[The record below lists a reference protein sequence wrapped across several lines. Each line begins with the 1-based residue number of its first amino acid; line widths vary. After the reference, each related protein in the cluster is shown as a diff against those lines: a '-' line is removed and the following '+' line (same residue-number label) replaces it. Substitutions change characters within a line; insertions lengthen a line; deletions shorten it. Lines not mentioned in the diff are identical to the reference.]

1 MTTDAL
7 DHRLLRALLD
17 TAADLAE
24 LADTESVLASIVRRT
39 RALVGTDMAYL
50 SLNDHAAGETYIRR
64 AEGVVTHAYR
74 TIRMPIGTG
83 VLGKVA
89 EGLAPFQSLDYS
101 NDPTITHIPQVDHAV
116 QAEGV
121 HAIMGS
127 PLVVDGR
134 PLGAL
139 MVAER
144 RARRFTHSEVTIVE
158 SLAKHAAIAI
168 QNAHR
173 YTEALNAAG
182 RADADRDHERESLR
196 ELTRLD
202 ELSSRQCQS
211 LLEEPN
217 ETAVLNRAAEH
228 LGVEVELLSPERP
241 TSPLRPA
248 PTLPSRHT
256 AGVAHEVE
264 APDGCTWTLVPADRD
279 ARDWLAVRRALDPAE
294 EKALLRTAQHLLLA
308 RRLRSA
314 RRATE
319 LEAGAG
325 LLAELVDDSAGG
337 IVRRRRALAEL
348 GLREDSQVSLVVIDL
363 AAVPEP
369 QFAERVL
376 SPVAGVRLSAPRGGT
391 WCVVGDRP
399 DVPARVEAAVRH
411 ATEAVWQMAFLGP
424 GEHFRDLPGAFHTLE
439 NALAVSR
446 VAGGLH
452 AVDASTVGAVGM
464 VLAGAGEAS
473 KDVTARPLAP
483 LRDLPPQRASAL
495 RETALAYLDAGMN
508 VAETSRRLFL
518 HRNTVLQRL
527 EQLGAV
533 LGSDWHTPPRSLDL
547 HLALLSAARDDG
559 GAPGAPPAR
568 SQPRRRA
575 EELRRSRERT
585 RE

>member
-1 MTTDAL
+1 MTTDTL

-182 RADADRDHERESLR
+182 RADADRDHERQSLR
-196 ELTRLD
+196 ELTRLE
-202 ELSSRQCQS
+202 ELSSRQCQA

-228 LGVEVELLSPERP
+228 FGVEVELLSPERP
-241 TSPLRPA
+241 TSPLR
-248 PTLPSRHT
+248 L
-256 AGVAHEVE
+256 
-264 APDGCTWTLVPADRD
+264 
-279 ARDWLAVRRALDPAE
+279 
-294 EKALLRTAQHLLLA
+294 
-308 RRLRSA
+308 
-314 RRATE
+314 
-319 LEAGAG
+319 
-325 LLAELVDDSAGG
+325 
-337 IVRRRRALAEL
+337 
-348 GLREDSQVSLVVIDL
+348 SLI
-363 AAVPEP
+363 
-369 QFAERVL
+369 
-376 SPVAGVRLSAPRGGT
+376 
-391 WCVVGDRP
+391 
-399 DVPARVEAAVRH
+399 H
-411 ATEAVWQMAFLGP
+411 I
-424 GEHFRDLPGAFHTLE
+424 
-439 NALAVSR
+439 
-446 VAGGLH
+446 
-452 AVDASTVGAVGM
+452 
-464 VLAGAGEAS
+464 
-473 KDVTARPLAP
+473 
-483 LRDLPPQRASAL
+483 
-495 RETALAYLDAGMN
+495 
-508 VAETSRRLFL
+508 
-518 HRNTVLQRL
+518 
-527 EQLGAV
+527 
-533 LGSDWHTPPRSLDL
+533 
-547 HLALLSAARDDG
+547 
-559 GAPGAPPAR
+559 
-568 SQPRRRA
+568 
-575 EELRRSRERT
+575 
-585 RE
+585 